1 MFEEPAKL
9 LLGLLT
15 GVLFGVLLQKGQ
27 VAKFS
32 VIVGQLLL
40 RDWTVFKIMLTA
52 VAVGSIGVYTL
63 VSLDLAN
70 LHVKPALLGGVLFGG
85 LLFGAGMAIFGYCP
99 GTGVA
104 ACGEGKKDAAVG
116 AIGMLSG
123 AFAYVWLFPLHQ
135 PALKQFPDWGKV
147 TLPEVTTTSP
157 WLWIG
162 GLVIAAAAGA
172 YLFRSTRERAML
184 RHT

>member
-1 MFEEPAKL
+1 MFEEPTKL

-15 GVLFGVLLQKGQ
+15 GVLFGFLLQKGQ

-32 VIVGQLLL
+32 VIIGQLLL
-40 RDWTVFKIMLTA
+40 RDWTVVKIMLTA
-52 VAVGSIGVYTL
+52 VAVGSLGVYAL
-63 VSLDLAN
+63 VSFGLAG

-85 LLFGAGMAIFGYCP
+85 LLFGSGMAVFGYCP
-99 GTGVA
+99 GTSVA
-104 ACGEGKKDAAVG
+104 ACGEGRKDAAVG
-116 AIGMLSG
+116 VLGMLAG

-157 WLWIG
+157 WLWIV
-162 GLVIAAAAGA
+162 GLLIAAAASA
-172 YLFRSTRERAML
+172 YLFRTRKRPML
-184 RHT
+184 SAA